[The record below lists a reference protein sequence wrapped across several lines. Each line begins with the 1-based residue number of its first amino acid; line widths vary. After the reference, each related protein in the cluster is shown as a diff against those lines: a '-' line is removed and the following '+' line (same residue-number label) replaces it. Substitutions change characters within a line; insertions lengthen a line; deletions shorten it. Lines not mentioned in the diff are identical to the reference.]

1 MSKLT
6 KEEVSQWIRNLIPY
20 LENPIVLAPKGCF
33 KGQQDVSP
41 GKIIEYDIALMPTT
55 PIILSQNENIKALV
69 ELYKA
74 VQNEE

>member
-20 LENPIVLAPKGCF
+20 LENPMILAPKECF
-33 KGQQDVSP
+33 KGQQDVKP
-41 GKIIEYDIALMPTT
+41 GKIIEYDIALIPTT
-55 PIILSQNENIKALV
+55 PIILSQNENIKTLV